1 MRLWSLLN
9 ISGDERMETP
19 SAWAGLYLKRIG
31 MVVEPPSLDYLQRLV
46 RSRMTRLVFENI
58 SKLHYLKA
66 FEEQQYYLPPQE
78 VYLDHMYRFD
88 YSGVCHTG
96 NYYFCKLLQE
106 LGYDAYPIKYA
117 SHLAT
122 VVKIADRLYYTDV
135 ALGHPVYYPL
145 DISQPHEL
153 MIHHSRVMGYPDPS
167 NKLKFH
173 LVHGISG
180 KEQHHWI
187 FRPYE
192 RAGLPEVH
200 RLIHWSNEPQRLFTT
215 ILRVYQWQ
223 PDRQRSLSLVNNTFT
238 IRYQESQEQMKL
250 HSIQEIQDIVHNEF
264 GMTNLPVHEAVET
277 LESLGTP
284 IWGE

>member
-1 MRLWSLLN
+1 MT
-9 ISGDERMETP
+9 TP
-19 SAWAGLYLKRIG
+19 SAWASMYLKRIG
-31 MVVEPPSLDYLQRLV
+31 MDVEAPGLDYLQRLV
-46 RSRMTRLVFENI
+46 RSRSTRLAFENI

-66 FEEQQYYLPPQE
+66 YEVQQYYLPPAE

-96 NYYFCKLLQE
+96 NYYFCRLLQE

-117 SHLAT
+117 SHLAII
-122 VVKIADRLYYTDV
+122 VKLEDRLYYTDV
-135 ALGHPVYYPL
+135 SLGHPAYYPM
-145 DISQPHEL
+145 DISRPHEIT
-153 MIHHSRVMGYPDPS
+153 IHQSQIKGYPDPG

-180 KEQHHWI
+180 KEQHHWV

-200 RLIHWSNEPQRLFTT
+200 QLIHWSNEPQRLFTT
-215 ILRVYQWQ
+215 ILRVYLWQ
-223 PDRQRSLSLVNNTFT
+223 PDRQRSLSLLNNTFT
-238 IRYQESQEQMKL
+238 IRYQEGQEQMKL
-250 HSIQEIQDIVHNEF
+250 HSIQEIQDIVHHEF
-264 GMTNLPVHEAVET
+264 GMAKLPVSEAAGI